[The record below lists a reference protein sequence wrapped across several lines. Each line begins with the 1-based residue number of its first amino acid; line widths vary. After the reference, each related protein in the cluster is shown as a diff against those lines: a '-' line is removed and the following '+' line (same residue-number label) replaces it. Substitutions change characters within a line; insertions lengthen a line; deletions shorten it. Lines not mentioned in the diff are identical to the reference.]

1 MKKIL
6 FGSGLLA
13 AMAMTGCSNNTAEA
27 TSRNDSSA
35 QTQNGTAQTN
45 EPAKP
50 TLDTARYNQLMAH
63 LANGDTTGRWP
74 VKGPLPLPGAILP
87 FNRVIAYYGN
97 LYSNRMGALGKWPK
111 KDMIPRLLEEVKK
124 WNDAD
129 SVIKSIPALH
139 YIAVTAQGSPGKDNK
154 WRFRMPY
161 NQIDTVLNWAKEID
175 AIVFIDIQVGLSD
188 LQAEVPHYE
197 KYLSLPNVHLGIDP
211 EFYMNSKGGARPGS
225 VIGSVD
231 AREINWVSD
240 YLAGLVRKHNLPPK
254 MFMIHRF
261 TQGMVTNS
269 KNIKLHPE
277 LQIIMDMDGWG
288 PTAKK
293 KSTYYSWI
301 APEPVQFTGFKLFYV
316 NDTEYSNQAELMTR
330 EEILNLRPRPIYI
343 QYQ

>member
-1 MKKIL
+1 MKKFSGTASL
-6 FGSGLLA
+6 FVLLA
-13 AMAMTGCSNNTAEA
+13 MASCNSQSSETTSPTDSTKARAQEKEAASTG
-27 TSRNDSSA
+27 
-35 QTQNGTAQTN
+35 
-45 EPAKP
+45 P
-50 TLDTARYNQLMAH
+50 TLDTARYHYLMNY

-87 FNRVIAYYGN
+87 FNRVVAYYGN

-111 KDMIPRLLEEVKK
+111 QEMIPRLLEEVRK
-124 WNDAD
+124 WNEAD
-129 SVIKSIPALH
+129 TVIKSIPALH

-161 NQIDTVLNWAKEID
+161 SQIDTVLKWAKEIN
-175 AIVFIDIQVGLSD
+175 AIVFIDVQVGLSD
-188 LQAEVPHYE
+188 VQSELPHYE
-197 KYLSLPNVHLGIDP
+197 KYLSLPNVHFGIDP
-211 EFYMNSKGGARPGS
+211 EFAMKAKGNAKPGS
-225 VIGSVD
+225 VIGSLD
-231 AREINWVSD
+231 AADINWMGD

-261 TQGMVTNS
+261 TQGMVTNV
-269 KNIKLHPE
+269 KDIKLHPE

-316 NDTEYSNQAELMTR
+316 NDTEYSDQKELMTR
-330 EEILNLRPRPIYI
+330 EEVLNLRPKPIYI